1 MFMHFSVILI
11 IFKQQKVEFPQKIYD
26 DLFNSVEYNLREL
39 GFGDVAVNTKMKNM
53 NKTFY
58 DILLKVNISNKS
70 FKINKNLILKYFESL
85 NDLNTAKYDL
95 FEQYMINFYHF
106 CFDIKPQTMIKD
118 ALKFKVI

>member
-1 MFMHFSVILI
+1 MFMHFSVMLI

-85 NDLNTAKYDL
+85 NDLNTAKYEL

>member
-1 MFMHFSVILI
+1 MFMHFSVMLI

-85 NDLNTAKYDL
+85 NDLNTAKYEL

-118 ALKFKVI
+118 ALKFKI

>member
-1 MFMHFSVILI
+1 MFMHFSVMLI